1 MKEILKEL
9 LATYSIVL
17 FGFLIAGIINIYFI
31 NF

>member
-9 LATYSIVL
+9 LNTYSIVL
-17 FGFLIAGIINIYFI
+17 GGFLVAGIINIYVI

>member
-9 LATYSIVL
+9 LTTYSIVL
-17 FGFLIAGIINIYFI
+17 CGFLLAGIINIYVI